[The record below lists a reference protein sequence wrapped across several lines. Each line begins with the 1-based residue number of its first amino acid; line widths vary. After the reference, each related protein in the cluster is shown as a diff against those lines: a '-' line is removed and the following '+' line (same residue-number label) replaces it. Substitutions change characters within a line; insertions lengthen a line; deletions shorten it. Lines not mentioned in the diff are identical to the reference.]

1 MSGDRDV
8 AGDDECR
15 DQDDYESDGG
25 ADDWYNDGHDGG
37 SYSKDD
43 FGGVVI
49 FWIGYFA
56 MMVMVIIKSFP
67 EK

>member
-8 AGDDECR
+8 AGDDEFN

-37 SYSKDD
+37 SYSEEN
-43 FGGVVI
+43 FGGAVI
-49 FWIGYFA
+49 FWMFWIA
-56 MMVMVIIKSFP
+56 CVASVIIKS
-67 EK
+67 